1 MILWLYGY
9 MYSRK
14 QDADGKKVIETLDKV
29 GKIWYNIIVKRK
41 KRGQNYEEK
50 NQYLLWYG
58 RSYRRF

>member
-1 MILWLYGY
+1 

-50 NQYLLWYG
+50 NQYLL
-58 RSYRRF
+58 